1 MRKKALVAFLI
12 ISLLL
17 IFYIQAI
24 SWKWASVFLLL
35 LGSFSLIA
43 GSDLFVEG
51 AAGFAAKFGISEH
64 AIGLTIVAFG
74 TSLPEFA
81 VSFIAAL
88 QKHAPISIG
97 NVLGSNVTNILLI
110 MGIAILIMP
119 LKPSKFAFK
128 DSIYMVVISVAL
140 LPMALDGKLQIY
152 DGIILLSFYAL
163 FIYLLYKRKDI
174 EAACETKTGFP
185 LALFF
190 LIMGSIAIAIGG
202 DATVGGAIG
211 MAKIMNVRELAV
223 AASIVAFGT
232 SLPEFMT
239 SVMATIKRYHGI
251 AIGNIIGSN
260 IVNLGVVLGSSCIV
274 RNISVSMNS
283 MFLFFILS
291 SFIALIVVGKKWY
304 GRSAG
309 IIFLLL
315 YILFIILLYV

>member
-1 MRKKALVAFLI
+1 MTAFLVLSI
-12 ISLLL
+12 ML
-17 IFYIQAI
+17 IFYIQTI
-24 SWKWASVFLLL
+24 SWKWASIFLLL
-35 LGSFSLIA
+35 FGGFALVA

-74 TSLPEFA
+74 TSFPEFA

-88 QKHAPISIG
+88 QKHASISIG

-110 MGIAILIMP
+110 MGIAMLIMP

-128 DSIYMVVISVAL
+128 DSTYMVIVSIML
-140 LPMALDGKLQIY
+140 LLMAFDGKLQIY
-152 DGIILLSFYAL
+152 DGILLLSFYAF
-163 FIYLLYKRKDI
+163 FIYILYKRKSI
-174 EAACETKTGFP
+174 EATCEAKIGFP

-190 LIMGSIAIAIGG
+190 LIIGGIAIAIGG
-202 DATVGGAIG
+202 DATVDGAIG
-211 MAKIMNVRELAV
+211 MAKIMNVGELAV

-260 IVNLGVVLGSSCIV
+260 VVNLGVVLGSSCIV
-274 RNISVSMNS
+274 RNISVSMDS
-283 MFLFFILS
+283 TFLFFILS
-291 SFIALIVVGKKWY
+291 SFIALTVVGKKWY
-304 GRSAG
+304 GKIVG
-309 IIFLLL
+309 IAFLIL